1 MLQDWGFN
9 VDVAENGEEALMLF
23 KNNNYEII
31 LMDIQM
37 PVLDGLAATELIR
50 NYKDDKKAN
59 VPIIALTANPSKQFQ
74 KKFLNAGMNDV
85 IVKPFKDDLLYK
97 KIVSLCSGNVDLI
110 KVIKRKYP
118 ARKKP
123 VAATSKLY
131 NLSFLEQ
138 EIGPNSDF
146 MQKMLEI
153 FIETIP
159 ESVNRMNEHFKQSEM
174 DAVATLAHKI
184 KPTLDGAGISTLY
197 QTIRNVE
204 KYRELK
210 RTPTQL
216 KNDLIKIES
225 TINTIVN
232 DFKLE
237 IEAIKNNSANLN

>member
-1 MLQDWGFN
+1 
-9 VDVAENGEEALMLF
+9 
-23 KNNNYEII
+23 
-31 LMDIQM
+31 MDIQM
-37 PVLDGLAATELIR
+37 PVLDGLATTDLIR
-50 NYKDDKKAN
+50 NYDDEKKSK

-97 KIVSLCSGNVDLI
+97 KIVSLCSGNIDLI
-110 KVIKRKYP
+110 KVVKRKYP

-123 VAATSKLY
+123 ATSSSKLY
-131 NLSFLEQ
+131 NLSFLEK
-138 EIGPNSDF
+138 EIGPNNDF

-159 ESVNRMNEHFKQSEM
+159 ESVRRMNEHFNKGEM

-184 KPTLDGAGISTLY
+184 KPTIDGAGITTLY

-210 RTPTQL
+210 RTSTQL
-216 KNDLIKIES
+216 KNDLVKIDS
-225 TINTIVN
+225 TINTIVD
-232 DFKLE
+232 DFKIE
-237 IEAIKNNSANLN
+237 IESIRNNSVTLN

>member
-1 MLQDWGFN
+1 
-9 VDVAENGEEALMLF
+9 
-23 KNNNYEII
+23 
-31 LMDIQM
+31 M
-37 PVLDGLAATELIR
+37 PLLDGLATTELIR

-85 IVKPFKDDLLYK
+85 IVKPFKDNLLYK
-97 KIVSLCSGNVDLI
+97 KIVSLCSGNADLI

-123 VAATSKLY
+123 AATSSKLY
-131 NLSFLEQ
+131 DLSFLEK
-138 EIGPNSDF
+138 EIGDNPDF
-146 MQKMLEI
+146 MKKMLEI

-159 ESVNRMNEHFKQSEM
+159 ESVNRMNEHFNKSEM

-184 KPTLDGAGISTLY
+184 KPTIDGAGINSLY
-197 QTIRNVE
+197 QTIRDVE

-225 TINTIVN
+225 TINSIVD
-232 DFKLE
+232 DFKNE
-237 IEAIKNNSANLN
+237 IASINKNNAMLN